1 MARTQPKSL
10 NDQKIGLKSSFD
22 SLFFIPRFFKE
33 IWRTNKT
40 LFLTSAFCR
49 IVAALLPVAI
59 LWVGKLIFDAIIQ
72 ITTHGE
78 KRGEQDSNLRSLHS
92 RFTVCPRWPLE
103 YLPYFLYYQ
112 TFTVLSRRRDSNP
125 RPADYKSAALAN

>member
-78 KRGEQDSNLRSLHS
+78 K
-92 RFTVCPRWPLE
+92 
-103 YLPYFLYYQ
+103 
-112 TFTVLSRRRDSNP
+112 
-125 RPADYKSAALAN
+125 DYSTLWHYVAI